1 MTTNS
6 TNRQLAAL
14 TEQISSLRQEL
25 ADLRDILAAQ
35 QAEQN
40 RANEARFQQPVPL
53 YRSHRHPG
61 SYS

>member
-14 TEQISSLRQEL
+14 TEQIASLRQEL

-40 RANEARFQQPVPL
+40 RANEARFHQPLPL
-53 YRSHRHPG
+53 HRSRRHPRRHA
-61 SYS
+61 